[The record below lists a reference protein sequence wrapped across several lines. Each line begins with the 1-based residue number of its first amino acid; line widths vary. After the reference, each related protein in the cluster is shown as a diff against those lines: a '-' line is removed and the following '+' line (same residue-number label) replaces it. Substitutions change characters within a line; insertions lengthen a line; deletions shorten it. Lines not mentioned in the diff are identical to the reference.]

1 MIRPTFR
8 FVLALV
14 ALAGLAPVV
23 WSYLQAARSPDF
35 ADVAYGR
42 TSPSQHLDIYVPQ
55 GSGPFPVVL
64 FAHGGAFAFGDKRG
78 MGSGLRNAVNAF
90 NVAGIALVSI
100 DYRLSGEAKFPAA
113 VQDMKSALRFVRAN
127 AAQYRIDPAR
137 VALWGQSAGA
147 NIALVTGMS
156 PGVALFS
163 DPAAIAPAADDHV
176 SAVVSM
182 YGPTDF
188 LVMDSQ
194 LATAGCSAGA
204 RDHSAADSPESKY
217 LGAQI
222 TKISFQVAQ
231 ANPMTYANGAT
242 PPLLLQHGGS
252 DCIVP
257 PLQSR
262 ILADRVNA
270 VAGPGR
276 ALLQYRDGADH
287 ADSAFDTPV
296 NMAIVID
303 FLLLA
308 FATRSQP
315 GT

>member
-1 MIRPTFR
+1 MMGWTIRV
-8 FVLALV
+8 VLPLM
-14 ALAGLAPVV
+14 ALAGLAAMA
-23 WSYLQAARSPDF
+23 WSHLQAARSPDF
-35 ADVAYGR
+35 ADVAYGQN
-42 TSPSQHLDIYVPQ
+42 SASQHLDIYAPQ

-90 NVAGIALVSI
+90 NAAGIVLVSI

-127 AAQYRIDPAR
+127 AAQYRIDPTR

-147 NIALVTGMS
+147 NIALVAGMS
-156 PGVALFS
+156 AGVPLFN
-163 DPAAIAPAADDHV
+163 DPAAITPAADDHV

-188 LVMDSQ
+188 LAMDAE

-204 RDHSAADSPESKY
+204 QNHNATDSPESRY

-222 TKISFQVAQ
+222 TQIPAKVAQ
-231 ANPMTYANGAT
+231 ANPLTYANATT
-242 PPLLLQHGGS
+242 PPLLLQHGTA
-252 DCIVP
+252 DCTVP

-270 VAGPGR
+270 VSGPGR
-276 ALLQYRDGADH
+276 ALLQFREGAAH
-287 ADSAFDTPV
+287 ADAAFDSPA
-296 NMAIVID
+296 NLAAVIA
-303 FLLLA
+303 FLRQA
-308 FATRSQP
+308 FATP
-315 GT
+315 LH